1 MGPETYFSRTTEPS
15 FRALGTHFPFELTRG
30 ISRKSRRSWKS
41 RARRSAWREPH
52 KNTRQ
57 KYLRNMTLYCNALEF
72 IERIWFT
79 SDEICLSADE
89 NAVSDMPVMKVSG
102 LFFVGFHVV
111 SASSVSQLGG
121 LNVNFGWARA
131 PSGLSLSV
139 DPLVSQLLD
148 SLKSQLRKRS
158 RRDSRMNNQSGVL
171 VTFHE
176 LFLEFKTSKFSGFE
190 PLRKDILDFE
200 FWRKSWPF

>member
-1 MGPETYFSRTTEPS
+1 MLKFYILMGPETYFSRTTEPS

-111 SASSVSQLGG
+111 SASSVSQFGGAQCKLWLSPRSLGSQSQC
-121 LNVNFGWARA
+121 WPARF
-131 PSGLSLSV
+131 SITW
-139 DPLVSQLLD
+139 QFE
-148 SLKSQLRKRS
+148 KSAQ
-158 RRDSRMNNQSGVL
+158 
-171 VTFHE
+171 
-176 LFLEFKTSKFSGFE
+176 KTKSPRFE
-190 PLRKDILDFE
+190 NE
-200 FWRKSWPF
+200 